1 MVAKYYAS
9 NGQGEVP
16 FGWVLKEIEQSDDKI
31 TLLDETE
38 NQVLTV
44 SKQGLVEISKE
55 DYEKINDL
63 NHQFASVHYVESFE
77 LGYEIENVLKNT
89 G

>member
-9 NGQGEVP
+9 NRQGEVP

-55 DYEKINDL
+55 DYEKINLPVFIMWNRFKYDYPFKDGKSVRLEQDL
-63 NHQFASVHYVESFE
+63 
-77 LGYEIENVLKNT
+77 
-89 G
+89 